1 LEDKPRVEEYLH
13 RASLGQRW
21 SRSVY
26 ANIIDVETGM
36 GDVVLGGDQK
46 EER

>member
-1 LEDKPRVEEYLH
+1 MEYI
-13 RASLGQRW
+13 RGTTAAAAVG
-21 SRSVY
+21 V
-26 ANIIDVETGM
+26 DTGM